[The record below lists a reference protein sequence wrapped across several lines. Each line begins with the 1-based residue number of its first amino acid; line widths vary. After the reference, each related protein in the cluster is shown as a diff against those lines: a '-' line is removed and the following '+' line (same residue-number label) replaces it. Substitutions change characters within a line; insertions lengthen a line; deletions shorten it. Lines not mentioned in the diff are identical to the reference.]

1 MRILNSVKH
10 CNLPEHCGHRVVP
23 HIVRN
28 PYSSP
33 EQLDSEVLVSAGVEE
48 DSVLRRRGKDDG
60 DVSTRLNRKGLHLD
74 IGRVVR
80 EAHAREIFAA
90 LSFKNEKIIKLK
102 GDVTLIQVFIMSRSK
117 KWRDQSS

>member
-1 MRILNSVKH
+1 M
-10 CNLPEHCGHRVVP
+10 
-23 HIVRN
+23 
-28 PYSSP
+28 
-33 EQLDSEVLVSAGVEE
+33 LVSAGVEE

-90 LSFKNEKIIKLK
+90 LSFENEKIIKLK
-102 GDVTLIQVFIMSRSK
+102 GDVTLIQVFNYE
-117 KWRDQSS
+117 